1 MRSHHS
7 LDPGVILMAW
17 QGSLPFRGVKTANL
31 RGAAAREAVKRNYR
45 PPPSSA
51 SGSEERPGGQR
62 KITEMF
68 ERAAAPSLQQW
79 QQTALPSAVSSGVQD
94 MEF

>member
-1 MRSHHS
+1 M
-7 LDPGVILMAW
+7 
-17 QGSLPFRGVKTANL
+17 

-45 PPPSSA
+45 PPPSSL
-51 SGSEERPGGQR
+51 GSAEDRPTGQR

-68 ERAAAPSLQQW
+68 GRQAGPVRQQW
-79 QQTALPSAVSSGVQD
+79 QEPALLHTGVED